1 MARQR
6 RTKKTIPDSDL
17 IRLNSLGF
25 SLATIGSSLGCHPTT
40 VTLRLKDMGVSPAD
54 TRRTFMEDVL
64 MKMPI
69 AQLEWVEHQ
78 LGPHH
83 SIKDYVRTLITN
95 AYLEYKN
102 ASQIQ
107 KTTP

>member
-1 MARQR
+1 MARTR

-17 IRLNSLGF
+17 VRLNSLGF

-40 VTLRLKDMGVSPAD
+40 VTLRLKDIGVVPAD

-64 MKMPI
+64 MKMPV

-83 SIKDYVRTLITN
+83 SIKDYVRTLITK
-95 AYLEYKN
+95 AYLDYKN
-102 ASQIQ
+102 GNQDQ
-107 KTTP
+107 KTPP

>member
-1 MARQR
+1 MPRQR

-17 IRLNSLGF
+17 VRLNSLGF

-40 VTLRLKDMGVSPAD
+40 VTLRLKDIGVVPAD

-64 MKMPI
+64 MKMPP
-69 AQLEWVEHQ
+69 AQLEWVETQ
-78 LGPHH
+78 LGPHY
-83 SIKDYVRTLITN
+83 SIKDYVRSLITN
-95 AYLEYKN
+95 AYLKHKN

-107 KTTP
+107 KIAP

>member
-1 MARQR
+1 MPRQR

-17 IRLNSLGF
+17 VRLNSLGF

-40 VTLRLKDMGVSPAD
+40 VTLRLKDIGVTPAD

-64 MKMPI
+64 MKMPP
-69 AQLEWVEHQ
+69 AQLEWVETQ

-83 SIKDYVRTLITN
+83 SIKDYVRSLITN
-95 AYLEYKN
+95 AYLKQKN
-102 ASQIQ
+102 ASQI
-107 KTTP
+107 

>member
-64 MKMPI
+64 MKMPV

-83 SIKDYVRTLITN
+83 SIKDYVRTLITK
-95 AYLEYKN
+95 AYLDYKN
-102 ASQIQ
+102 GNKDQ
-107 KTTP
+107 KTPP

>member
-25 SLATIGSSLGCHPTT
+25 SLATIGASLGCHPTT
-40 VTLRLKDMGVSPAD
+40 VTLRLKDLGVAPAD
-54 TRRTFMEDVL
+54 TRRTFMEDIL

-69 AQLEWVEHQ
+69 GQLEWVERQ

-83 SIKDYVRTLITN
+83 SVKDFVRTLITK
-95 AYLEYKN
+95 AYLDYKN
-102 ASQIQ
+102 GNQISQ
-107 KTTP
+107 TAP

>member
-40 VTLRLKDMGVSPAD
+40 VTLRLKDIGVTPAD

-64 MKMPI
+64 MKMPL
-69 AQLEWVEHQ
+69 AQLEWVETQ
-78 LGPHH
+78 LGPHY
-83 SIKDYVRTLITN
+83 SIKDYVRSLITN
-95 AYLEYKN
+95 AYLKQKN
-102 ASQIQ
+102 ASQI
-107 KTTP
+107 

>member
-1 MARQR
+1 MARAR

-17 IRLNSLGF
+17 VRLNSLGF

-40 VTLRLKDMGVSPAD
+40 VTLRLKDIGVVPAD

-64 MKMPI
+64 MKMPV

-83 SIKDYVRTLITN
+83 SIKDYVRTLITK
-95 AYLEYKN
+95 AYLDYKN
-102 ASQIQ
+102 GNQDQ
-107 KTTP
+107 KTPP